1 MRESFYFPPTLYPYI
16 FRGIEDVP
24 GGRPTLVRRTV
35 EWNGTQQPYY
45 QEEAQRRLF
54 YYLPDAFK
62 IARRAAP
69 VRAPEMEISVTSP
82 DGSLE
87 KTYSFSNYYETI
99 AFVNAVAFIANA
111 EDHHPDL
118 ALSYGKCTVRFNTH
132 DVQGISVSDFF
143 CASKVDALLA

>member
-1 MRESFYFPPTLYPYI
+1 MNPI
-16 FRGIEDVP
+16 HQ
-24 GGRPTLVRRTV
+24 
-35 EWNGTQQPYY
+35 N
-45 QEEAQRRLF
+45 
-54 YYLPDAFK
+54 
-62 IARRAAP
+62 RRALSAT
-69 VRAPEMEISVTSP
+69 EIVTQLSQLNGEQALGWRLI

-87 KTYSFSNYYETI
+87 KTYSFKSYYETI

-118 ALSYGKCTVRFNTH
+118 ALSYSKCTVRFNTH

>member
-1 MRESFYFPPTLYPYI
+1 MNPI
-16 FRGIEDVP
+16 HQ
-24 GGRPTLVRRTV
+24 
-35 EWNGTQQPYY
+35 N
-45 QEEAQRRLF
+45 
-54 YYLPDAFK
+54 
-62 IARRAAP
+62 RRALSAT
-69 VRAPEMEISVTSP
+69 EIVTQLSLLNGEQALGWRLI

-87 KTYSFSNYYETI
+87 KTYNFKNYYETI

-118 ALSYGKCTVRFNTH
+118 ALSYSKCTVRFNTH